1 MAQSFYE
8 EIDINGNVGKPGQ
21 VKSYEVT
28 MFTEQAEAEAEEM
41 GMSLEE
47 YLRSWWNEC
56 SMETPFV
63 WETLGGGYGFHGDT
77 LFEQEEPDGGTLR
90 CKEIFDQIMFDV
102 YPPTGEASVTESRN
116 QKNRIVINES
126 QLRDIIGESVEKLLN
141 EEYFD
146 PQIKNPGMVKND
158 RVKDKGWLA
167 QFYGTGKN
175 YQNDSAYDVMKKH
188 SGGKNAK
195 KGMLK
200 LYYDAMD
207 GDADAAREFFHAIK
221 YIPKINYGIQ
231 ALLRANKEETKN
243 KKNADTFDYL

>member
-47 YLRSWWNEC
+47 YLRTWWNEC

-77 LFEQEEPDGGTLR
+77 IFEQEEPDGGTLR

-102 YPPTGEASVTESRN
+102 YPPTGEASVAESRN

-126 QLRDIIGESVEKLLN
+126 QLRNIISESVEKLLN
-141 EEYFD
+141 EIYWD
-146 PQIKNPGMVKND
+146 PQRNNPGMVKND
-158 RVKDKGWLA
+158 RVRQNGYVA
-167 QFYGTGKN
+167 QFNSPGKDL
-175 YQNDSAYDVMKKH
+175 QNDSSLDVMKKH
-188 SGGKNAK
+188 NGEK
-195 KGMLK
+195 
-200 LYYDAMD
+200 
-207 GDADAAREFFHAIK
+207 
-221 YIPKINYGIQ
+221 
-231 ALLRANKEETKN
+231 
-243 KKNADTFDYL
+243 